1 MGKKKEL
8 IVSKGYTLTVSSWEN
23 DGDYSDTNEKTYEN
37 KEDAIAMARLLTNCI
52 SGIANDDED
61 HEEEILEYLEEHA
74 ESLGIKKTDVEK
86 VTYDLVPTLLGSSDY
101 YTFRVPETVTIS
113 YSPEN
118 IYLETVNF

>member
-86 VTYDLVPTLLGSSDY
+86 VTCDLVPTLLGSSDY

>member
-8 IVSKGYTLTVSSWEN
+8 IVQKGYTLTVSSWEN
-23 DGDYSDTNEKTYEN
+23 DGDYSDTNEKTYDN

-74 ESLGIKKTDVEK
+74 DSLGIEKTDVDK
-86 VTYDLVPTLLGSSDY
+86 VTWDLVPDLLGSSEY

-113 YSPEN
+113 YSPED